1 MRAELDSEDLRWH
14 PLEQRK
20 AALADLLGQ
29 VEDGIVY
36 NEHFTGDSAIIFR
49 HACALGCEGI
59 VSKRLGSH
67 YRSGRVDHWLKIKNL
82 TAPAV
87 KREAEEDCGA
97 KRGARRRHR

>member
-67 YRSGRVDHWLKIKNL
+67 YRSGRVLAQDQKPDRASGK
-82 TAPAV
+82 A
-87 KREAEEDCGA
+87 
-97 KRGARRRHR
+97 RGRRGLRS